1 MVKKSLLF
9 LLSISSFFVSSINA
23 QNLGLKWAKEFDSL
37 NDLYLTDIESDAQSN
52 IYIIGQFSA
61 PVDMDPG
68 PGNFTLNSLG
78 DEDIFVAKYTSS
90 GAFVWANS
98 FGGAGTDLANSIAV
112 NDVGDVALLFQT
124 EGYID
129 LNPNSPGTEF
139 TFPNDGTVLVA
150 LNYSGG
156 YYASKVWNGSTN
168 YQDNSNQIVVD
179 NSGNTYIFDTPDSKL
194 IKYDYFFN
202 LVWQKSID
210 IVDAQSIVC
219 DDFGNIYLASYITGS
234 GYMLP
239 DNFEGY
245 YTAAGDDSDILVSKF
260 STDGALL
267 WQGAVGSINHEDDAR
282 LETDG
287 QSSLFLSYSANG
299 PTQSGILSP
308 GSLNPYYG
316 YSDVVLSCYN
326 LSGGELWTNVL
337 PSESSTAL
345 TYQAQ
350 TNEIFIGISN
360 FPGDGGPIPGTTSTS
375 GPIYGFS
382 ATNGVV
388 TSWGER
394 FMRNPF
400 NGGTQTFH
408 YSPYLKALENG
419 TLIAGDRWYLSLD
432 VQPGYAN
439 SDDFYSEVGYNVFLA
454 SYGFCSSTNSTLN
467 VEVCYDEVY
476 SFNGE
481 SLNAGTHEFYYV
493 NQGGCDSVVTV
504 NVNEL
509 PYPPFVS
516 RYLVICGS
524 SYEYGGSTYTA
535 SGDYLNEW
543 VNENGC
549 LDSTVSL
556 VLQFVTAPYLTIV
569 PAGSSYYLYATGVNW
584 NGSYVFYNCDNNE
597 IVQQGLTT
605 LLITDIPGN
614 YRVEFIPNSNDPWN
628 ANGCSVSSECVFVG
642 LSNTNNL
649 EHNDLRVYPN
659 PISRHGS
666 LTIDKPNNNFRLVT
680 ISDLAGRIV
689 YSSNKF
695 TPILPLSSIDLR
707 PGLYELNLISD
718 KEQHRVP
725 LIIE

>member
-1 MVKKSLLF
+1 MTKF
-9 LLSISSFFVSSINA
+9 LPTLILCVYFHGALSA

-68 PGNFTLNSLG
+68 PANFTLNSLG

-112 NDVGDVALLFQT
+112 NDVGDVAILFQT

-129 LNPNSPGTEF
+129 LDPNSPGTEI
-139 TFPNDGTVLVA
+139 TFPNNGTVLVS

-156 YYASKVWNGSTN
+156 FYAASAWYGSTN
-168 YQDNSNQIVVD
+168 YQDNSNQIAVD
-179 NSGNTYIFDTPDSKL
+179 NSGNTYIFDTPDSKF

-202 LVWQKSID
+202 LVWEKSID

-219 DDFGNIYLASYITGS
+219 DDFGNIYLASYITDS

-239 DNFEGY
+239 DDFEGY
-245 YTAAGDDSDILVSKF
+245 YTASGEESDILVSKF

-287 QSSLFLSYSANG
+287 QSSLFLTYSANG
-299 PTQSGILSP
+299 PAQSGILSP

-326 LSGGELWTNVL
+326 LSGAELWTNVL
-337 PSESSTAL
+337 PSGSSTAL
-345 TYQAQ
+345 TYQEQ
-350 TNEIFIGISN
+350 TDEIFIGIFN
-360 FPGDGGPIPGTTSTS
+360 YPADGDPIPGTTSTS

-382 ATNGVV
+382 AINGSV

-400 NGGTQTFH
+400 NGATQTFH
-408 YSPYLKALENG
+408 YSPYLKALGNG

-432 VQPGYAN
+432 VQPGFSN
-439 SDDFYSEVGYNVFLA
+439 SDDFYSAVGYNMFLA
-454 SYGFCSSTNSTLN
+454 SYGLCAPTISTIN
-467 VEVCYDEVY
+467 VETCYDEAY
-476 SFNGE
+476 TFNGE
-481 SLNAGTHEFYYV
+481 SLSAGTHEFYYV
-493 NQGGCDSVVTV
+493 NQGGCDSIITI
-504 NVNEL
+504 NVSEL
-509 PYPPFVS
+509 PYPPFVQQ
-516 RYLVICGS
+516 YVATCGS
-524 SYEYGGSTYTA
+524 SYDFGGSTLTA
-535 SGDYLNEW
+535 SGSYEYEW
-543 VNENGC
+543 INDNGC
-549 LDSTVSL
+549 LDSTVYL
-556 VLQFVTAPYLTIV
+556 TLQLISAPYFTIV
-569 PAGSSYYLYATGVNW
+569 PVGDSYYLYASGVNW

-597 IVQQGLTT
+597 IVQQGLST
-605 LLITDIPGN
+605 LFITDIPGN
-614 YRVEFIPNSNDPWN
+614 YRVEFIPNSVDPWN
-628 ANGCSVSSECVFVG
+628 TDGCTVSSDCVFIG
-642 LSNTNNL
+642 LSNTNDVEQDKL
-649 EHNDLRVYPN
+649 HVYPN
-659 PISRHGS
+659 PINRQGS
-666 LTIDKPNNNFRLVT
+666 LTIEAPNNAYQLVT
-680 ISDLAGRIV
+680 ITDLTGRTV

-695 TPILPLSSIDLR
+695 VSILPMSSIDLES
-707 PGLYELNLISD
+707 GIYSLNLISER
-718 KEQHRVP
+718 EQFCVP